1 MPRANPNIIVG
12 SRVSAKMHY
21 LRRTA
26 FASAVLSTDT
36 NAPRTSFDGTV
47 TEMYMDGG
55 IKQCNVTFDALPD
68 VVIPLRLTCLRYLGR
83 TPSRRRQPQPQEVT
97 NDVEE
102 PDLLEDAIQ
111 PIESGSESD
120 DDDIDMNWAPCNIT
134 IDQRL
139 ASPDT
144 NYQYVNPS
152 LIGLSGGTA
161 TIAQF
166 FLHFLPCAHIQ
177 GVVIPAINLYA
188 QKLDSN
194 WIDLDW
200 IEYITWIRLLIIM
213 TIVNCQDRKMY
224 WRKSDNPYH
233 INVDFS
239 EFMAMDRF
247 NDITQMHVFVVPNG
261 EQ

>member
-1 MPRANPNIIVG
+1 
-12 SRVSAKMHY
+12 
-21 LRRTA
+21 
-26 FASAVLSTDT
+26 
-36 NAPRTSFDGTV
+36 
-47 TEMYMDGG
+47 
-55 IKQCNVTFDALPD
+55 
-68 VVIPLRLTCLRYLGR
+68 
-83 TPSRRRQPQPQEVT
+83 
-97 NDVEE
+97 
-102 PDLLEDAIQ
+102 
-111 PIESGSESD
+111 
-120 DDDIDMNWAPCNIT
+120 
-134 IDQRL
+134 
-139 ASPDT
+139 PDT

-177 GVVIPAINLYA
+177 AVVIPAINLYA

-261 EQ
+261 EQAHTDPLYQPRSFLKAFNDHMATTMRPGRYMCVDESMNQWLGEGMPNLKKVPRKPHSIGQEYKTIADN